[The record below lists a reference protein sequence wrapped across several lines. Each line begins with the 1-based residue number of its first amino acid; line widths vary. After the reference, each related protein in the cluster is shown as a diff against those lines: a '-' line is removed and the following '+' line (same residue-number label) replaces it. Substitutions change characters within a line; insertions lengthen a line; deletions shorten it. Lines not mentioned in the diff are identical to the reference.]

1 MEPLNYRHLFYFWRI
16 AKAGSIAKARGEL
29 GLSQPALSLQLKRL
43 EHDLGKKLLA
53 RGRSGVEL
61 TPEGR
66 FVFEH
71 CERIFL
77 HGERLAAALRG
88 KSGSDGSA
96 LSIGVA
102 RPVSG
107 EFVLP
112 IMRFVK
118 SERPELQVRLV
129 EGTIDDMEERLRR
142 GGVDVVI
149 ADQDF
154 AARAGGAFRSRLAG
168 RFPIRFMAAPGLAR
182 RLGPFPPKS
191 AMVPV
196 IFRSPDASVRRKLE
210 DYLRRRAGQISAL
223 VVAEIDDPD
232 IIRELAAD
240 GAGIAALNT
249 YALKRSSASRRLAP
263 VWGKEPGIEEDVWII
278 SSAREHPDPAVRGII
293 GPLLTKF
300 SLT

>member
-16 AKAGSIAKARGEL
+16 AKAGSIAKARKEM

-43 EHDLGKKLLA
+43 ERDLGKKLLA

-61 TPEGR
+61 TLDGR

-88 KSGSDGSA
+88 GPGADGSA

-118 SERPELQVRLV
+118 SERPELPVRLV
-129 EGTIDDMEERLRR
+129 EGTVDDMEERLRR

-154 AARAGGAFRSRLAG
+154 AARAGGALRSRLAG
-168 RFPIRFMAAPGLAR
+168 RFPLRFMAAPGLAR
-182 RLGPFPPKS
+182 RLGPFPPKRAS
-191 AMVPV
+191 VPV
-196 IFRSPDASVRRKLE
+196 IFRSPDASARRKLE
-210 DYLRRRAGQISAL
+210 DYLRRRVGQINAL

-232 IIRELAAD
+232 LIRELVVD
-240 GAGIAALNT
+240 GAGIAALNA
-249 YALKRSSASRRLAP
+249 YALQRSPASRRLVA
-263 VWGKEPGIEEDVWII
+263 VWGREPGIEEDVWII
-278 SSAREHPDPAVRGII
+278 SSAREHPDPAIRGMIV
-293 GPLLTKF
+293 PLLTKF